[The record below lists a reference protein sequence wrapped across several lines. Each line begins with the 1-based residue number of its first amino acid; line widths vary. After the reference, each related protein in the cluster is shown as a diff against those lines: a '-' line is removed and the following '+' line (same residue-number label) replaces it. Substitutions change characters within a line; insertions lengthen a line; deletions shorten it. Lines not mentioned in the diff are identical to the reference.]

1 MGKVHLNRFG
11 VHVDNSRS
19 FITTDM
25 NPYYDSFIQWQFIK
39 LKEKGYINFGQRP
52 SIYCPKD
59 AQMCADHDRS
69 KGEGVG
75 PEEFTL
81 IKIEVLELNEAM
93 KKAGLEGRK
102 VFLVAAT
109 LRAETM
115 YGQTC
120 CYLLPDG

>member
-1 MGKVHLNRFG
+1 
-11 VHVDNSRS
+11 
-19 FITTDM
+19 M

-93 KKAGLEGRK
+93 KKAGLEDRK